1 MTEPT
6 GSDSCS
12 SCGSQIAAY
21 EVLCA
26 NCGAPI
32 QEKLISTVSSIFDV
46 TDIITNSETLEFKI
60 DSNNFKHKFVI
71 LARKLELQNMLARLE
86 KSPDGMH
93 LFVSRLPQVKR
104 KWLSKSWLP
113 RILFAVTV
121 TMVLIDGY
129 YRTDFVNTLS
139 FIGNPIEMS
148 VLYAFSLIGILG
160 VHESGH
166 LIAAKKHKIRTTWPY
181 FIPGVPVFGIPTFG
195 AIIQSRG
202 LTINRDIL
210 FDVAIA
216 GPIAGLII
224 AIIVSM
230 FGALTSPVIDNVLA
244 DELYSESQ
252 LMKMNLPIFMTVSL
266 EIFDKGGD
274 GTHVIMSPIFFA
286 AWLGFLI
293 TFLNLLPAWQLD
305 GGHMARALFGKKW
318 HKIATY
324 ASMGILVA
332 LGYWFMALFILILD
346 TRSRDARPLDD
357 ISPLS
362 KNRKRMFIVVLILG
376 FLCAPLPFSILP

>member
-1 MTEPT
+1 MTEP
-6 GSDSCS
+6 
-12 SCGSQIAAY
+12 SQDDITQ
-21 EVLCA
+21 
-26 NCGAPI
+26 I
-32 QEKLISTVSSIFDV
+32 VSSIFDIQENV
-46 TDIITNSETLEFKI
+46 VSTETLRFKI
-60 DSNNFKHKFVI
+60 DSYDFKDKFVR
-71 LARKLELQNMLARLE
+71 LAQNLELLGMVTRLE
-86 KSPDGMH
+86 KSYDG
-93 LFVSRLPQVKR
+93 LYLDISRIAKPKK
-104 KWLSKSWLP
+104 KWLSKSFVP
-113 RILFAVTV
+113 RILFVVTV
-121 TMVLIDGY
+121 IMVLIDGY

-139 FIGNPIEMS
+139 FIGNPTEMS

-166 LIAAKKHKIRTTWPY
+166 LIAAKKHKIKTTWPY

-195 AIIQSRG
+195 ALIQSRG

-230 FGALTSPVIDNVLA
+230 FGALTSPVIDNMLA
-244 DELYSESQ
+244 DELNEGWQ
-252 LMKMNLPIFMTVSL
+252 LMEMNMPILMQVSL
-266 EIFDKGGD
+266 EIFDKGD
-274 GTHVIMSPIFFA
+274 GHIIMSPIFFA

-305 GGHMARALFGKKW
+305 GGHMARSLLGKKW

-324 ASMGILVA
+324 ASTGLLAV
-332 LGYWFMALFILILD
+332 LGYWFMALFILFLSS
-346 TRSRDARPLDD
+346 RSRDMKPLDD

-362 KNRKRMFIVVLILG
+362 KNRKKLFVVIVILG
-376 FLCAPLPFSILP
+376 FLCAPLPSWILP